1 MSDTSDNLL
10 FNLHRL
16 AIGQDEDFVTESF
29 VHLLRNLLTSQKAA
43 FLEILNKITKGLNL
57 SIEDLD
63 DLSISS
69 QVLTDEGIPDIE
81 LSSNKH
87 RIFIE
92 VKVESGFGKGQLAR
106 YKSILKEDY
115 RYPNTCLTVLTKY
128 PVSASQASEVCDID
142 VRWVQI
148 ADWLEGLVLQ
158 DRITS
163 FLLDQFIEFLKA
175 RGMGMEAISWEL
187 INGLNSFRS
196 LMVMLGEVLAANNLD
211 HAKSVGYD
219 FYGYYLNSRNFWI
232 GLYYETPHLLTF
244 ETAGSFTLKKT
255 EDIQIGKIVS
265 NRWRSDLDLQSEEN
279 YFFSRSKVNQM
290 ECINQFL
297 RQSIQYA
304 KTLGETN

>member
-1 MSDTSDNLL
+1 MPDANDNLL

-16 AIGQDEDFVTESF
+16 ATGQDEDFLTESF
-29 VHLLRNLLTSQKAA
+29 VHLLRNLLINEKEA
-43 FLEILNKITKGLNL
+43 FLEILKKITKDLDL
-57 SIEDLD
+57 SFEDLG
-63 DLSISS
+63 DLRINS

-81 LSSNKH
+81 LCTDKH
-87 RIFIE
+87 RILIE
-92 VKVESGFGKGQLAR
+92 VKVESGFGKGQLER
-106 YKSILKEDY
+106 YKNILKEDY
-115 RYPNTCLTVLTKY
+115 RHPNTCLTALTKY
-128 PVSASQASEVCDID
+128 PVSASQVSNVCDID

-148 ADWLEGLVLQ
+148 ADWLERLVLQ
-158 DRITS
+158 NSVTS
-163 FLLDQFIEFLKA
+163 FLLDQFVEFLKA
-175 RGMGMEAISWEL
+175 RGMGMESISWEL

-219 FYGYYLNSRNFWI
+219 YYGYYLDSQNFFI

-244 ETAGSFTLKKT
+244 LTAGSFMLKRT
-255 EDIQIGKIVS
+255 GDIQIGKIVN

-297 RQSIQYA
+297 KQSIQYA
-304 KTLGETN
+304 RTLVE